1 MSLKEEID
9 QKREKLIG
17 KARERG
23 WITYDEI
30 NQIFTNDAVW
40 SPYLEDLF
48 SKLEEEGIDIV
59 DSEERIKSKKSWDQA
74 NLYFRDI
81 AKLPLISREKE
92 IGLCKEMEE
101 QRIRFSE
108 MAKDLGIPERKLSDI
123 FKDPYSLPNLSKED
137 LERLKEEFTER
148 EFLLYTARR
157 IMIEAN
163 LRLVV
168 TIAKRYVGYSNMDF
182 LDLINEGNIGLIR
195 AVDKYDYKEG
205 YRFSTYGVW
214 WIRQAIL
221 KALTQ
226 ESRIIRLPASIFEA
240 INRSMKTQE
249 ELTQKLERSP
259 SMEEL
264 ATKMGMALN
273 KVIEI
278 MTATEKT
285 DTLSLDT
292 PIDETGKTLLLEV
305 IEDKSKPSP
314 ADIVFLQILQDQISN
329 VLSGLSERDRTVIK
343 MRFGLNGEHP
353 HTLEEVGKKLGIT
366 REGVRQIETKA
377 LSRLRKRKVVKTL
390 KSDFLSS

>member
-1 MSLKEEID
+1 MSLREEID
-9 QKREKLIG
+9 QKTEKLIG

-23 WITYDEI
+23 WVTYDEI
-30 NQIFTNDAVW
+30 NQIFTNDAIW

-48 SKLEEEGIDIV
+48 SKLEEEEIDIV
-59 DSEERIKSKKSWDQA
+59 DSEEKRKSKKSWDPA
-74 NLYFRDI
+74 NLYFQDI
-81 AKLPLISREKE
+81 AKLPLISHEKE
-92 IGLCKEMEE
+92 IELCKEMEE

-108 MAKDLGIPERKLSDI
+108 MAKDLGIPSRKLADV
-123 FKDPYSLPNLSKED
+123 FKGSQDLPNLSKKD
-137 LERLKEEFTER
+137 LERLKEEFTKK

-157 IMIEAN
+157 KMVEAN

-168 TIAKRYVGYSNMDF
+168 TIAKRYAGYSSMDF

-205 YRFSTYGVW
+205 YHFSTYGVW

-240 INRSMKTQE
+240 INRSMKAQE

-285 DTLSLDT
+285 ETISLDT

-314 ADIVFLQILQDQISN
+314 ADIVFLQILQDQISD
-329 VLSGLSERDRTVIK
+329 VLNGLSERDRTIIK
-343 MRFGLNGEHP
+343 MRFGLSGEHP
-353 HTLEEVGKKLGIT
+353 HTLEEIGKKLGIT

-377 LSRLRKRKVVKTL
+377 LSRLRKRQVVKTL